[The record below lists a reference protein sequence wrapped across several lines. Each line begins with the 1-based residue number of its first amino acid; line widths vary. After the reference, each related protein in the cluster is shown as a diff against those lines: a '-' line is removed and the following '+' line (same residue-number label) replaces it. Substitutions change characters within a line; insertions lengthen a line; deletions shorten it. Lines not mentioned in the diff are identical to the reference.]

1 MTVIDTRPTGGA
13 LAALAPAYDWGEHD
27 QVVLASSSQ
36 VLVVARGQ
44 VDLFAVQ
51 LRDGEPHGPWV
62 TLGRMQQ
69 GDVIVGP
76 VPGPTRRILCR
87 RVEDATV
94 HLLDLRDVRAALQQD
109 GDGVLS
115 AALATGAESAVVMLA
130 EQSRRGQLPPRD
142 FTALTAGS
150 QVRLEEKETARA
162 VDKAVWVRIERGEL
176 RVGGPGGTTF
186 CRGDWLCLTRQD
198 WVVGVTSV
206 WVDTVTTVEL
216 VHGDDFWRRL
226 IAHHTRFLYAA
237 DRRAERIERET
248 LARIARAQE
257 RDDATLRRIRSEH
270 ERLVTDDRHVSGIAE
285 HADAGHLNAI
295 VRVLRDLSVPAVPPP
310 QAAHMLATVTDFEQ
324 FGRTGWVRTRA
335 LRLEGRWWVQEMG
348 PLVAEWGPDREPV
361 ALLPVDGGYL
371 AHPAAGDP
379 IRVTKDNQHL
389 AHRQAWTVYPLLPG
403 EVRTLRGLL
412 TYGRRGF
419 RADFWKFWLTTILI
433 GAAGLLTPVL
443 NGRILGQ
450 FVEQANRS
458 LIVQAGIAVLLSGL
472 VVAAFSAVQNLAVL
486 RLQGAITAK
495 IQTAVWGRIL
505 QLPLPFFD
513 RMSTGR
519 LGSVVLGVKTA
530 QETLS
535 GVMVTATLGLVVAA
549 ANLVLLFWLSI
560 PLALL
565 AVVLVAIVVVAS
577 SAVCRR
583 DVAVQRERYEL
594 DQRLSGMT
602 FELLSAITKIRGAGA
617 EQRALAR
624 WSALHRE
631 VHSAQLRSRWVQD
644 RLQILSAVYPIFS
657 LGMIVVAAQMMGD
670 GRPDLTGLLTFL
682 MAFQLMMG
690 SLLQFTVSLQQATP
704 VVPMLEALEP
714 LLDAE
719 LESGVEKAHPG
730 DVSGDVSLRHVNFRY
745 GDDGPLVLDDV
756 TLSVHPGE
764 FVALVGPSGS
774 GKSTILR
781 LLLGFDRPQ
790 SGSVLIDGQD
800 LAELDVSAVRRQC
813 GVVLQGGALM
823 PGSIREN
830 IAGSESLT
838 DDDVWE
844 AADMA
849 GIGDDVRQMP
859 MKLATMVSEGS
870 QGLSGGQR
878 QRLMIARALVNRPRL
893 VIFDEAT
900 SALDNPTQQVV
911 AAATR
916 RLNAT
921 RVVVAHRLSTVR
933 DADRIVVMDHG
944 RIVQSGSYDELLED
958 DSGLFARLARN
969 QMTDDSIA

>member
-1 MTVIDTRPTGGA
+1 MTSVDARPAAQT
-13 LAALAPAYDWGEHD
+13 LAALAPPHDWGERDHLI
-27 QVVLASSSQ
+27 LASSSQ
-36 VLVVARGQ
+36 VLVVVAGH

-51 LRDGEPHGPWV
+51 LRDGEPYGPWV
-62 TLGRMQQ
+62 TVGRMRSS
-69 GDVIVGP
+69 DVIVGP

-87 RVEDATV
+87 RVEGAVV
-94 HLLDLRDVRAALQQD
+94 HLLDLRNLRSAVQRDVD
-109 GDGVLS
+109 GPVGS
-115 AALATGAESAVVMLA
+115 ALASGVESTVVMLA
-130 EQSRRGQLPPRD
+130 AQSRHGQLPPRE
-142 FTALTAGS
+142 FTALTAGQDMS
-150 QVRLEEKETARA
+150 LERGETARA
-162 VDKAVWVRIERGEL
+162 VDDAVWARIESGEL
-176 RVGGPGGTTF
+176 VVGGPGGTTF

-198 WVVGVTSV
+198 WVVA
-206 WVDTVTTVEL
+206 TTDVRVATATTGDL
-216 VHGDDFWRRL
+216 VRQGDIWRRL
-226 IAHHTRFLYAA
+226 IAHHTRFLYTA

-248 LARIARAQE
+248 LRRISDAQE
-257 RDDATLRRIRSEH
+257 RDDLTLEQIRHEH
-270 ERLVTDDRHVSGIAE
+270 ERLVTDERHTSGVAE
-285 HADAGHLNAI
+285 HSKAGHLAA
-295 VRVLRDLSVPAVPPP
+295 VARVLRELSLPAAPPAH
-310 QAAHMLATVTDFEQ
+310 AAHLLAAVTGFDQ
-324 FGRTGWVRTRA
+324 LGRTGWVRTRA
-335 LRLEGRWWVQEMG
+335 LRLEGAWWNEEMG
-348 PLVAEWGPDREPV
+348 PLVAEWGPEREPV
-361 ALLPVDGGYL
+361 ALLPMDGGYL
-371 AHPAAGDP
+371 VHATGRDP
-379 IRVTKDNQHL
+379 VRVTKDNHHL
-389 AHRQAWTVYPLLPG
+389 ARKQAWVVYPLLPAD
-403 EVRTLRGLL
+403 VRTLRGLIS
-412 TYGRRGF
+412 YGRKGF
-419 RADFWKFWLTTILI
+419 RADYWKFWLTTLLI
-433 GAAGLLTPVL
+433 GVAGLLTPVL

-458 LIVQAGIAVLLSGL
+458 LIVQAGMAVLVSGL

-495 IQTAVWGRIL
+495 MQTAVWGRIL

-519 LGSVVLGVKTA
+519 LGAVVLGIKVA

-535 GVMVTATLGLVVAA
+535 GVLVTATLGLVVAA
-549 ANLVLLFWLSI
+549 ANLALLFWLSI

-565 AVVLVAIVVVAS
+565 AIGLIGIVLLFSLV
-577 SAVCRR
+577 VCRR
-583 DVAVQRERYEL
+583 DITVQRERYEL

-602 FELLSAITKIRGAGA
+602 FELLGAVTKIRGAGA

-624 WSALHRE
+624 WSALHQE
-631 VHSAQLRSRWVQD
+631 VHARQLRSRWVQD
-644 RLQILSAVYPIFS
+644 RLQVLNAVYPIFS
-657 LGMIVVAAQMMGD
+657 LGMIVLSAELMGD
-670 GRPDLTGLLTFL
+670 GRPDLTHLLTFL

-690 SLLQFTVSLQQATP
+690 SLLQFTGSLQQATP
-704 VVPMLEALEP
+704 IVPMMEALGP
-714 LLDAE
+714 VLAAD

-730 DVSGDVSLRHVNFRY
+730 DVSGDVALRHVNFRY

-756 TLSVHPGE
+756 TLSIRPGE

-774 GKSTILR
+774 GKSTVLR
-781 LLLGFDRPQ
+781 LLLGFDRPH
-790 SGSVLIDGQD
+790 SGSVLVDGQD

-823 PGSIREN
+823 PGSIRDN
-830 IAGSESLT
+830 IAGAETFT

-849 GIGDDVRQMP
+849 GIGDDVREMP

-900 SALDNPTQQVV
+900 SALDNPTQRVV

-933 DADRIVVMDHG
+933 DADRIVVMQEG
-944 RIVQSGSYDELLED
+944 RIVQAGSYDELLEERD
-958 DSGLFARLARN
+958 GLFARLARN
-969 QMTDDSIA
+969 QMADRSVL